1 MEKYDIVVI
10 GGGPAGVT
18 IAEQIRKENKNMSV
32 CILSD
37 EKVLPYYR
45 LRLGHYLQN
54 PIDEKFFLKS
64 LEWYQINNIKLMLN
78 SKVEEC
84 NLKEKF
90 VVSRGQNIEWN
101 YLIIASGSKP
111 YLPEHL
117 QNKDLQNFVFTFR
130 NYEDLLAL
138 KKRLLQ
144 AGKVVI
150 VGAGLLGLELAS
162 ALEGKEIIIIE
173 LSERILPK
181 QLDEVASFLLG
192 EHIVKKGIKI
202 ILNNKIENAE
212 PFQSGLKITL
222 SSGQAIECDILIF
235 STGVVP
241 NTEFIKSPE
250 NILNSKK
257 GIEVNYKMQT
267 KISNVYACGD
277 VAHIDGQNPGTW
289 TFALESA
296 KIVAKNILGFET
308 FYQNMPLPYFL
319 KAFGLEIV
327 SAGDMQNLQD
337 ANILEFL
344 DKSKMIYKKF
354 VVKNDKLTAYLLLN
368 DTKTHLQ
375 LSKFLNSHVDIKLLE
390 NLLK

>member
-18 IAEQIRKENKNMSV
+18 IPEQIRKENKNMSV
-32 CILSD
+32 CILSE

-45 LRLGHYLQN
+45 LRLGYYLQN

-64 LEWYQINNIKLMLN
+64 SEWYQINNIKLMLN

-90 VVSRGQNIEWN
+90 VVSRGQSIEWN
-101 YLIIASGSKP
+101 YLIIASGSKS

-117 QNKDLQNFVFTFR
+117 QNKELQNFVFTFR

-162 ALEGKEIIIIE
+162 ALEGKEITIIE

-222 SSGQAIECDILIF
+222 SSGQTIECDILIF
-235 STGVVP
+235 QL
-241 NTEFIKSPE
+241 ELYQ
-250 NILNSKK
+250 ILS
-257 GIEVNYKMQT
+257 
-267 KISNVYACGD
+267 
-277 VAHIDGQNPGTW
+277 
-289 TFALESA
+289 L
-296 KIVAKNILGFET
+296 
-308 FYQNMPLPYFL
+308 
-319 KAFGLEIV
+319 
-327 SAGDMQNLQD
+327 
-337 ANILEFL
+337 
-344 DKSKMIYKKF
+344 
-354 VVKNDKLTAYLLLN
+354 
-368 DTKTHLQ
+368 
-375 LSKFLNSHVDIKLLE
+375 
-390 NLLK
+390 

>member
-192 EHIVKKGIKI
+192 EHIVKKE
-202 ILNNKIENAE
+202 LR
-212 PFQSGLKITL
+212 
-222 SSGQAIECDILIF
+222 
-235 STGVVP
+235 
-241 NTEFIKSPE
+241 
-250 NILNSKK
+250 
-257 GIEVNYKMQT
+257 
-267 KISNVYACGD
+267 
-277 VAHIDGQNPGTW
+277 
-289 TFALESA
+289 
-296 KIVAKNILGFET
+296 
-308 FYQNMPLPYFL
+308 
-319 KAFGLEIV
+319 
-327 SAGDMQNLQD
+327 
-337 ANILEFL
+337 
-344 DKSKMIYKKF
+344 
-354 VVKNDKLTAYLLLN
+354 
-368 DTKTHLQ
+368 
-375 LSKFLNSHVDIKLLE
+375 
-390 NLLK
+390 

>member
-1 MEKYDIVVI
+1 M
-10 GGGPAGVT
+10 
-18 IAEQIRKENKNMSV
+18 
-32 CILSD
+32 
-37 EKVLPYYR
+37 
-45 LRLGHYLQN
+45 
-54 PIDEKFFLKS
+54 
-64 LEWYQINNIKLMLN
+64 
-78 SKVEEC
+78 
-84 NLKEKF
+84 
-90 VVSRGQNIEWN
+90 
-101 YLIIASGSKP
+101 
-111 YLPEHL
+111 
-117 QNKDLQNFVFTFR
+117 
-130 NYEDLLAL
+130 
-138 KKRLLQ
+138 
-144 AGKVVI
+144 
-150 VGAGLLGLELAS
+150 
-162 ALEGKEIIIIE
+162 
-173 LSERILPK
+173 
-181 QLDEVASFLLG
+181 
-192 EHIVKKGIKI
+192 
-202 ILNNKIENAE
+202 NNKIENAE

-222 SSGQAIECDILIF
+222 SSGQTIECDILIF
-235 STGVVP
+235 SAGVVP

-354 VVKNDKLTAYLLLN
+354 VVKT
-368 DTKTHLQ
+368 T
-375 LSKFLNSHVDIKLLE
+375 S
-390 NLLK
+390 